1 MYVGKSELEAIAT
14 WFNLVDSETV
24 AQANGLKEWQMPEG
38 NWCWGWGFQNEDMPH
53 TESDPT
59 QVRYTTN
66 SYGRGIFSLDGR
78 HQPLGTDSIDLGD
91 GDLRSAVLGLSTY
104 YCETTGR
111 RDYERYC
118 HQEGMR
124 VGSKASILSFMDT
137 CVAKDRMRMRVYAR

>member
-1 MYVGKSELEAIAT
+1 MYFNKSELEAIAT

-24 AQANGLKEWQMPEG
+24 AQALGLNAHQMPAG
-38 NWCWGWGFQNEDMPH
+38 HWCWGWDFQNEDLPH

-66 SYGRGIFSLDGR
+66 SYGHGIFSLDGR
-78 HQPLGTDSIDLGD
+78 HQPLGTGSIDLGD

-137 CVAKDRMRMRVYAR
+137 CVAKDRMRMRLYAR

>member
-1 MYVGKSELEAIAT
+1 MYFNKSDLEAIAT
-14 WFNLVDSETV
+14 WFNLADSETV
-24 AQANGLKEWQMPEG
+24 AQAQGLNTHQMPAG
-38 NWCWGWGFQNEDMPH
+38 HWCWGWDLQNEDMPH
-53 TESDPT
+53 TELDPT

-66 SYGRGIFSLDGR
+66 SYGRGMFSLDGQR
-78 HQPLGTDSIDLGD
+78 QYLGTDSIDLGD

-137 CVAKDRMRMRVYAR
+137 CVAKDRMRMRLYAR

>member
-1 MYVGKSELEAIAT
+1 MYFNKSELEAIAT

-24 AQANGLKEWQMPEG
+24 AQALGLNTHQMPAG
-38 NWCWGWGFQNEDMPH
+38 HWCWGWDFQNEDMPH

-66 SYGRGIFSLDGR
+66 SYGRGVFSLDGR
-78 HQPLGTDSIDLGD
+78 NQPLGTDSIDLGD

-111 RDYERYC
+111 CDYERYC
-118 HQEGMR
+118 H
-124 VGSKASILSFMDT
+124 
-137 CVAKDRMRMRVYAR
+137 